1 MKLKLKIQRDG
12 SLRPRWYGAWVT
24 DGRYHETSLCRW
36 RGKPP
41 ASYRVRDEGDKA
53 FEDSRTR
60 ALAEL
65 REIVEGER
73 SKSDRDALAA
83 RVHRA
88 RYGQKVRRVKI
99 AELYAA
105 WKAMPRSGDLPPAM
119 KPSARESLTA
129 LPASCVKPPRM

>member
-99 AELYAA
+99 AIASAGRPSSVRIRPFMKRPCASFGLD
-105 WKAMPRSGDLPPAM
+105 AMY
-119 KPSARESLTA
+119 
-129 LPASCVKPPRM
+129 